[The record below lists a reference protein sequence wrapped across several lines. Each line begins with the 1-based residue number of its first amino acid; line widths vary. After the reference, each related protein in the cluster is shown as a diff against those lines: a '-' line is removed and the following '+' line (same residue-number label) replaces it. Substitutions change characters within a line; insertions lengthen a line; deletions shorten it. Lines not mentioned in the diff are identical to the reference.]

1 MTHAHPPPLAL
12 SPTPAQA
19 GLRPADPVLRARR
32 PIWRSAA
39 NSCLIAALAALAG
52 CGGNGGDVGVAMG
65 GGGSAGGAL
74 NGNQGAVSLAMA
86 PWIVLDLATGKATA
100 LATMSDPSTTALRS
114 TSMAFRRVTAP
125 GGEVLVAL
133 CETTQ
138 AQWTLLGGGTPWT
151 AVDASLAGAQ
161 AVGGDR
167 PAFALSHRAITATL
181 TAWNASHSS
190 QLRLP
195 TGAEWDAAAGG
206 GSGAFTWGS
215 ATDRSALAAHAVV
228 YETLGATAGPRAVGS
243 LAPSPLG
250 FFDLHGNVW
259 EWLDGG
265 SQLAGGSWRDG
276 IQQARIGNRLGA
288 EALVGPDTDHL
299 LFGLRLVLRL

>member
-1 MTHAHPPPLAL
+1 MATSSLL
-12 SPTPAQA
+12 
-19 GLRPADPVLRARR
+19 G
-32 PIWRSAA
+32 
-39 NSCLIAALAALAG
+39 CLAALAG
-52 CGGNGGDVGVAMG
+52 CGGNGGDVGVSMG
-65 GGGSAGGAL
+65 GGGSAGGGL

-114 TSMAFRRVTAP
+114 TSMAFRRVTTP
-125 GGEVLVAL
+125 GGEILVAL

-151 AVDASLAGAQ
+151 AIDAALVGSQ

-167 PAFALSHRAITATL
+167 PAFALSYRAITATL
-181 TAWNASHSS
+181 TAWNANHSS

-195 TGAEWDAAAGG
+195 TSTDWDAAVSTGGG
-206 GSGAFTWGS
+206 GSGGAFTWGS
-215 ATDRSALAAHAVV
+215 ATDRATLAAHAVV
-228 YETLGATAGPRAVGS
+228 YETGGASPGPRAVGS

-265 SQLAGGSWRDG
+265 TQLVGGSWRDG
-276 IQQARIGNRLGA
+276 IQQARSGNRLGA
-288 EALVGPDTDHL
+288 DALVGADTDHL
-299 LFGLRLVLRL
+299 LFGVRLTLRL